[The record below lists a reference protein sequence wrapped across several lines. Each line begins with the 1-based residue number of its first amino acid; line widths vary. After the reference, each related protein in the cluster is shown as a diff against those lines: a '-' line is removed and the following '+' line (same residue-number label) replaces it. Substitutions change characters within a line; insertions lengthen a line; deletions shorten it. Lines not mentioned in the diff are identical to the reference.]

1 MALAQ
6 FLHAGPSKF
15 WSIEASV
22 GPSPEAAGFCPLK
35 FPNHLRRRPTRRVRL
50 QEHYSHR
57 AIRCRQR
64 RVAWAGGRRRP
75 LRRRRRASCG
85 ARTRGGFQTPDGE
98 AFLEYRVPSPAVMD
112 MVHTYVPRSKRGQG
126 LAARLCDAAFAH
138 ARGRG
143 MRVVPTCSYISVRD
157 PLSSSSATL
166 PTGSSL
172 ASRSRFYC
180 PSDSPKR
187 IDE

>member
-1 MALAQ
+1 MAEEGGAVKRKVEAPPPETEGIGWRED
-6 FLHAGPSKF
+6 AGRF
-15 WSIEASV
+15 E
-22 GPSPEAAGFCPLK
+22 
-35 FPNHLRRRPTRRVRL
+35 
-50 QEHYSHR
+50 
-57 AIRCRQR
+57 
-64 RVAWAGGRRRP
+64 
-75 LRRRRRASCG
+75 
-85 ARTRGGFQTPDGE
+85 TPDGE
-98 AFLEYRVPSPAVMD
+98 AFLQYRLLPGGDGGGAPPPHPAAAVMD

-180 PSDSPKR
+180 PSDSPRR